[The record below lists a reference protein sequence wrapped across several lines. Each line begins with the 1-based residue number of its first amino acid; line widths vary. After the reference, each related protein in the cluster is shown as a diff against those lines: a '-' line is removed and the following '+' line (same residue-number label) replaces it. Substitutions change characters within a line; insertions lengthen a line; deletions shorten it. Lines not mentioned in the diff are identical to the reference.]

1 MIENVKLLKLKS
13 MKNNEKNP
21 AMTDSVMSESP
32 LLGPTLFRVGCDEER
47 FISPEESRLRAF
59 GMGEASGCGPR
70 PIKDREQFFEL
81 LEEGLQQYFDQC
93 DRYWGGILHLTVG
106 VKVGKVGGIIK
117 SADAF
122 GASVATTEG
131 LSSQRSL
138 PPPRLSYEGFTLHR
152 VETILKYVLPRF
164 VSRDSVPYAIAA
176 VLDEL
181 RTHADEPTEP
191 AEEPAEEQPKPKKH
205 RTRGRKKKTEV
216 EPVNTET
223 HEQEETEQQ
232 AQ

>member
-1 MIENVKLLKLKS
+1 MN
-13 MKNNEKNP
+13 KN
-21 AMTDSVMSESP
+21 TTVITESP
-32 LLGPTLFRVGCDEER
+32 LLGRGK
-47 FISPEESRLRAF
+47 
-59 GMGEASGCGPR
+59 GEAPTAR
-70 PIKDREQFFEL
+70 PEAPSLTGRAGVGLRDREQFFNL
-81 LEEGLQQYFDQC
+81 VEEGLQQYFDTC

-181 RTHADEPTEP
+181 RMEGTHPNPPCEGGDTAL
-191 AEEPAEEQPKPKKH
+191 AEME
-205 RTRGRKKKTEV
+205 
-216 EPVNTET
+216 
-223 HEQEETEQQ
+223 
-232 AQ
+232 

>member
-1 MIENVKLLKLKS
+1 MTTKS
-13 MKNNEKNP
+13 VNNTTAMP
-21 AMTDSVMSESP
+21 ATPPHRGGGWEGVS
-32 LLGPTLFRVGCDEER
+32 
-47 FISPEESRLRAF
+47 
-59 GMGEASGCGPR
+59 
-70 PIKDREQFFEL
+70 PIKNREQFFKL
-81 LEEGLQQYFDQC
+81 VEEGLQQYFDTC

-106 VKVGKVGGIIK
+106 VKCGEVGGIIK

-181 RTHADEPTEP
+181 RVEGTHPNPPCEGGDTAL
-191 AEEPAEEQPKPKKH
+191 AEME
-205 RTRGRKKKTEV
+205 
-216 EPVNTET
+216 
-223 HEQEETEQQ
+223 
-232 AQ
+232 